1 MANSNKEVLE
11 TQILMSILLEDF
23 DMSNEDMIVQEAIKD
38 SDIDDLI
45 KIADIDD
52 DKDGAN
58 DKSANVS
65 DEISALLNIDRVIDK
80 IEADELSS
88 SNDTIN
94 VNLNDQP
101 TITVDMIGNSNDND
115 LTITMKDHI
124 PSSPMTNSNTID
136 STNDKIK
143 TLNVALTNKIN
154 VDPTTIQSSSKE
166 KEISLHLI
174 DNSKISDNPI
184 DSAIDKLEAE
194 DVDDEDVISIKLT
207 NKSSASNDDLKITIK
222 NKDGANDKSSTNSDI
237 HIKITDNIKQDVN
250 DKESQFI
257 YRRNEL
263 MKLKDPNLQLSV
275 CIKVVIQLR
284 DSLERLINHIPNE
297 TTLVKTKYVIGD
309 ILENI
314 LSNSKLILKDPKRM
328 KQVVYNVFDLLI
340 SLDKYIHTKFS
351 DIEDKVNDSSKSTE
365 DVEISKQIDNVE
377 KEEQHQQDDNNR
389 STEASDSSQDKQLD
403 KTTVKKTPNVNKK
416 KF

>member
-52 DKDGAN
+52 NKDGAN
-58 DKSANVS
+58 DKSDNTS

-101 TITVDMIGNSNDND
+101 TITVDMIDNSNDND

-124 PSSPMTNSNTID
+124 PSSSTIDNIDTID

-143 TLNVALTNKIN
+143 TLNVALTNKID

-174 DNSKISDNPI
+174 DNGKISDDPI
-184 DSAIDKLEAE
+184 DAAIDKLEAE
-194 DVDDEDVISIKLT
+194 DDEDVISIKLT
-207 NKSSASNDDLKITIK
+207 NKSSISNNDLKITIK
-222 NKDGANDKSSTNSDI
+222 DKDGADDKSSTDSDV
-237 HIKITDNIKQDVN
+237 HIKITDNIKQDIN

-314 LSNSKLILKDPKRM
+314 LSNSNLILKDPKRM
-328 KQVVYNVFDLLI
+328 KQVIYNIFDLLI

-377 KEEQHQQDDNNR
+377 KEEQHQQDDDNE
-389 STEASDSSQDKQLD
+389 STKAYDSSQDKPLN

>member
-45 KIADIDD
+45 KIADIED

-58 DKSANVS
+58 DKSDIAS

-88 SNDTIN
+88 ANDTIN

-124 PSSPMTNSNTID
+124 PSSSTTNIDTID
-136 STNDKIK
+136 STNDMIK
-143 TLNVALTNKIN
+143 TLNVALTNSTAISI
-154 VDPTTIQSSSKE
+154 TSSSKE

-174 DNSKISDNPI
+174 DNSKVSDDPI
-184 DSAIDKLEAE
+184 NSAIDKLEAE
-194 DVDDEDVISIKLT
+194 DVDDEDVISVKLT
-207 NKSSASNDDLKITIK
+207 SKSSTSNDNDLKITIK
-222 NKDGANDKSSTNSDI
+222 DKDGANDKSSTNSDV

-284 DSLERLINHIPNE
+284 NSLERLINHIPNE
-297 TTLVKTKYVIGD
+297 TTLVRLSMLSATFWKTYY
-309 ILENI
+309 
-314 LSNSKLILKDPKRM
+314 LIVTLFLRI
-328 KQVVYNVFDLLI
+328 QSV
-340 SLDKYIHTKFS
+340 
-351 DIEDKVNDSSKSTE
+351 
-365 DVEISKQIDNVE
+365 
-377 KEEQHQQDDNNR
+377 
-389 STEASDSSQDKQLD
+389 
-403 KTTVKKTPNVNKK
+403 
-416 KF
+416 

>member
-1 MANSNKEVLE
+1 
-11 TQILMSILLEDF
+11 MSILLEDF

-52 DKDGAN
+52 NKDGAN
-58 DKSANVS
+58 DKSDNTS

-101 TITVDMIGNSNDND
+101 TITVDMIDNSNDND

-124 PSSPMTNSNTID
+124 PSSSTIDNIDTID

-143 TLNVALTNKIN
+143 TLNVALTNKID

-174 DNSKISDNPI
+174 DNGKISDDPI
-184 DSAIDKLEAE
+184 DAAIDKLEAE
-194 DVDDEDVISIKLT
+194 DDEDVISIKLT
-207 NKSSASNDDLKITIK
+207 NKSSISNNDLKITIK
-222 NKDGANDKSSTNSDI
+222 DKDGADDKSSTDSDV
-237 HIKITDNIKQDVN
+237 HIKITDNIKQDIN

-314 LSNSKLILKDPKRM
+314 LSNSNLILKDPKRM
-328 KQVVYNVFDLLI
+328 KQVIYNIFDLLI

-377 KEEQHQQDDNNR
+377 KEEQHQQDDDNE
-389 STEASDSSQDKQLD
+389 STKAYDSSQDKPLN

>member
-52 DKDGAN
+52 DKDGTN
-58 DKSANVS
+58 DKSDNTS

-101 TITVDMIGNSNDND
+101 TITVDMIDNSNDND

-124 PSSPMTNSNTID
+124 PSSSTVDNIDTID

-143 TLNVALTNKIN
+143 TLNVALTNKID

-184 DSAIDKLEAE
+184 DAAIDKLEAE
-194 DVDDEDVISIKLT
+194 DDEDVISIKLT
-207 NKSSASNDDLKITIK
+207 NKSSISNDDLKITIK
-222 NKDGANDKSSTNSDI
+222 DKDGTNDKSSTDSDV
-237 HIKITDNIKQDVN
+237 HVKITDNIKQDIN

-314 LSNSKLILKDPKRM
+314 LSNSNLILKDPKRM
-328 KQVVYNVFDLLI
+328 KQVVYNIFDLLI

-365 DVEISKQIDNVE
+365 DAEISKQIDNVE